1 MLLLSKHGIVAFDKI
16 APHCQLLRDFV
27 QDYLAAKDDKEH
39 ERELLAEVIVI
50 IIVTIIFTITSTVI
64 IVILVKV
71 IWALDEEYQWWEGRM
86 EEVEVAG
93 NKHKLAR

>member
-1 MLLLSKHGIVAFDKI
+1 MPKLDCGYLVSD
-16 APHCQLLRDFV
+16 CQLLKDFV

-50 IIVTIIFTITSTVI
+50 TKNIIVSITIM
-64 IVILVKV
+64 VILVKV

-93 NKHKLAR
+93 TKHKLAR

>member
-1 MLLLSKHGIVAFDKI
+1 M
-16 APHCQLLRDFV
+16 
-27 QDYLAAKDDKEH
+27 AAKDDKEH
-39 ERELLAEVIVI
+39 ERELLAEVIVTTKN
-50 IIVTIIFTITSTVI
+50 IIVSITI

>member
-1 MLLLSKHGIVAFDKI
+1 M
-16 APHCQLLRDFV
+16 
-27 QDYLAAKDDKEH
+27 AANDDKEH

-50 IIVTIIFTITSTVI
+50 TKNIIVSITIM
-64 IVILVKV
+64 VILVKV

-93 NKHKLAR
+93 TKHKLAR

>member
-16 APHCQLLRDFV
+16 VPHCQLLRDFV

-50 IIVTIIFTITSTVI
+50 TKNIIVSITI

-93 NKHKLAR
+93 TKHKLAR